1 MDYLRINPDMYNVP
15 WSADQYNGMPYRTLG
30 NSGLKA
36 SDIGLGTWKFGYPE
50 TGDGARVNES
60 TAFGILDRAAEI
72 GVTFWDTANRYNAA
86 SGNSER
92 IIGKWFK
99 MNPDQRRNI
108 VLATKVFGGMDG
120 KTPNHSGLSRLNI
133 IESVYACLKR
143 LQTDYIDLL
152 YFHAFDASVPI
163 EESLTAIEDIVAKG
177 IVRYFAVSNFTVDQ
191 LEQYKACGKYISCRC
206 RIIAV
211 ENYFNI
217 LFREEKNKPGVLS
230 YCASNGLSY
239 VAWEPLARGLLTGR
253 YLNTDAKPGDR
264 LYDEG
269 EASLYGDKALE
280 TKIQRLYDLAKGWG
294 VELSSMVL
302 SYMLNLPGMGP
313 VIPSVSSIS
322 QLEHNAAAAGLILSD
337 EQCMQIKE
345 VCGL

>member
-1 MDYLRINPDMYNVP
+1 MDYLRINQDLYNVP
-15 WSADQYNGMPYRTLG
+15 WSADKYNGMPYRALG

-36 SDIGLGTWKFGYPE
+36 SSIGLGTWKFGYPE

-60 TAFGILDRAAEI
+60 TAFRILDRADELGI
-72 GVTFWDTANRYNAA
+72 TFWDTANRYNAA

-108 VLATKVFGGMDG
+108 VLATKVYGGMDG
-120 KTPNHSGLSRLNI
+120 RTPNHSGLSRLNI

-163 EESLTAIEDIVAKG
+163 EESLTTIEDIVG
-177 IVRYFAVSNFTVDQ
+177 RDIVRYFAVSNFTVDQ
-191 LEQYKACGKYISCRC
+191 LEQYKNCGKHLSSRC
-206 RIIAV
+206 KVIAV

-217 LFREEKNKPGVLS
+217 LFGEEQSKPDVLS
-230 YCASNGLSY
+230 YCAANGLSY

-253 YLNTDAKPGDR
+253 YLNSNAKPGDR

-269 EASLYGDKALE
+269 QTLLYEDKVLE
-280 TKIQRLYDLAKGWG
+280 TKIQKLYDLSKGWG
-294 VELSSMVL
+294 VELSCMVL
-302 SYMLNLPGMGP
+302 SYMLKIPGMGP

-322 QLEHNAAAAGLILSD
+322 QLEHNAAAAGLILSE
-337 EQCMQIKE
+337 EQCMQIRE
-345 VCGL
+345 IIVL